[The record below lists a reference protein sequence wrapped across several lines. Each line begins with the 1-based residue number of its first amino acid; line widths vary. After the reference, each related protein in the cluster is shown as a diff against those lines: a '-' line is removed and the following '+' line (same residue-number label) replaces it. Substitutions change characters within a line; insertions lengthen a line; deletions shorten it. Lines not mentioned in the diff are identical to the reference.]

1 MERFLFLLLK
11 KMKMKKLLLLIV
23 IISTTVVSAQKKIN
37 WMTMDEALAAQKEE
51 SKKIFMD
58 VYTTW
63 CGPCK
68 LLDRNTF
75 SNKKVIQFINENY
88 YAVKFNAE
96 GTEEI
101 NYQDFT
107 YTNPNYQ
114 EGRKGRN
121 ATHFFADALNLS
133 GYPSLVFFTEA
144 GDLIQALPGY
154 KTPQQLE
161 IFIKMIAN
169 DDYLKLTDMESWEA
183 YQKNFKGTF

>member
-1 MERFLFLLLK
+1 
-11 KMKMKKLLLLIV
+11 MKKLLLLI
-23 IISTTVVSAQKKIN
+23 IIASTTVVSAQKKIN

-51 SKKIFMD
+51 PKKIFMD

-75 SNKKVIQFINENY
+75 NNKKVIQFINENY